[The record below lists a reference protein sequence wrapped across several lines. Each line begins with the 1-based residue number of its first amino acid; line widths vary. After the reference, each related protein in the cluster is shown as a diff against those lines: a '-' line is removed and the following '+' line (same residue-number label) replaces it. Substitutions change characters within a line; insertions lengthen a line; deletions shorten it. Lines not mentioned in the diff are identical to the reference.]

1 MKYILLIALL
11 IVCVLIG
18 YIFSRKYSTRANFF
32 KAIISLCQ
40 KFDIEI
46 NYSRERLKN
55 IFLNLDENIKKDL
68 KGIDKNYLSFIDKET
83 PLDKNSLF
91 IGINFLKEE
100 EKDVLF
106 NFFRVLGRSDVE
118 SQSREIKN
126 FLKRFEELSQ
136 TAITENKKYGSLSI
150 KLGVIAGLV
159 LIVLFI

>member
-18 YIFSRKYSTRANFF
+18 YIFSRKYCTRANFF

-91 IGINFLKEE
+91 TGI
-100 EKDVLF
+100 
-106 NFFRVLGRSDVE
+106 
-118 SQSREIKN
+118 
-126 FLKRFEELSQ
+126 
-136 TAITENKKYGSLSI
+136 KKMFYSI
-150 KLGVIAGLV
+150 SFAY
-159 LIVLFI
+159 